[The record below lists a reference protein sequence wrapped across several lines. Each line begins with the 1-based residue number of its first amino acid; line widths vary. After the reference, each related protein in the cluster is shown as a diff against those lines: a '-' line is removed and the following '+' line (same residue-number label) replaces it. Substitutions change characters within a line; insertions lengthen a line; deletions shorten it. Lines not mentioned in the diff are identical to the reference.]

1 MSDKKIDDPGDEL
14 LILVDEHDNEV
25 GLLDKISTHL
35 EGTLH
40 RAFSIFVFN
49 SMGFLLLQRRALDK
63 YHSPGLWTNTC
74 CSHPRQGETT
84 SEACSRRL
92 MEEMGMRCDLNLAFT
107 FTYRAQFE
115 NGLIEHEFDH
125 VYFGTSDKIPK
136 PEPQEVMDWKYIST
150 HQLEKDIST
159 RPENYTEWL
168 KICLPRLLEQIATSK
183 NDLYFQE

>member
-1 MSDKKIDDPGDEL
+1 MSEKKISDPADEL
-14 LILVDEHDNEV
+14 LILVDEYDNEV
-25 GLLDKISTHL
+25 GLLDKISTHFK
-35 EGTLH
+35 GVLH

-49 SMGFLLLQRRALDK
+49 SMGFLILHRRALDK

-92 MEEMGMRCDLNLAFT
+92 MEEMGMRCDLNFAFT
-107 FTYRAQFE
+107 FIYRAQFD

-125 VYFGTSDKIPK
+125 VYFGASDKLPK
-136 PEPQEVMDWKYIST
+136 PELQEVMDWKYISM
-150 HQLEKDIST
+150 QDLQNDIST
-159 RPENYTEWL
+159 HPENYTEWL
-168 KICLPRLLEQIATSK
+168 KICLPRLLEHIGTNK